1 MADDAVRAQYE
12 AYPYPARDPAEERTR
27 LVTGSPSDLW
37 ELNHHVFG
45 GRRDLTRPLRALVA
59 GGGTGDATI
68 MLAQQ
73 MTDAGVPGEV
83 VHLEPSDASRAVAEK
98 RAAVRGLANVRFLA
112 GTIEAVAAV
121 ASGPWDYIDC
131 CGVLHHLADPPAGL
145 AALASVLAS
154 DGGIGLMV
162 YGTFGRTGV
171 YPLQALLRR
180 LAPETQPLPARIAT
194 ARRVLAA
201 LPASNWFRRNP
212 HLGDHLA
219 GGDAG
224 LVDLLLHARDR
235 AYTVPEL
242 AALVDG
248 AGLRVASFIEPLAY
262 DAARLIADPVLVKG
276 LGGLD
281 MVARATLAEQYAG
294 SHKQHTVYLVRTGN
308 PVAPPDP
315 TDPEVVPVLR
325 GIAAAD
331 LAAALPKSGPLRGS
345 VAGIAVSLPLPPLA
359 RAIVE
364 RCDGQ
369 RSVAAIHADI
379 RARLRPELE
388 FAAFARQFAE
398 LWAALGGVNRM
409 VLRYR

>member
-1 MADDAVRAQYE
+1 MADDPVRAQYE
-12 AYPYPARDPAEERTR
+12 ACPYPARDPAEERTR

-73 MTDAGVPGEV
+73 ITDAGTPGEV
-83 VHLEPSDASRAVAEK
+83 VHLEPSDASRAVAEEC
-98 RAAVRGLANVRFLA
+98 AAVRGLTNVRFLA
-112 GTIEAVAAV
+112 GTIEVVAEIAP
-121 ASGPWDYIDC
+121 GPWDYIDC
-131 CGVLHHLADPPAGL
+131 CRVLHHLADPLAGL
-145 AALASVLAS
+145 AELVSVLAP

-162 YGTFGRTGV
+162 YGALGRTGV

-212 HLGDHLA
+212 LLGDHLA

-224 LVDLLLHARDR
+224 LVDLLLHARDH
-235 AYTVPEL
+235 AYTVSEL
-242 AALVDG
+242 AAWVSG
-248 AGLRVASFIEPLAY
+248 AGLRITTFIEPLAY
-262 DAARLIADPVLVKG
+262 DAARLIVDPLLAKG
-276 LGGLD
+276 LDGLD
-281 MVARATLAEQYAG
+281 MEARATLAEQFAG
-294 SHKQHTVYLVRTGN
+294 SHKQHTVYLVRAGN
-308 PVAPPDP
+308 SVAPPDP
-315 TDPEVVPVLR
+315 ADPDIVPVIR
-325 GIAAAD
+325 GIAAVD

-345 VAGIAVSLPLPPLA
+345 VAGIAVALPLPPLA

-364 RCDGQ
+364 RCDGR
-369 RSVAAIHADI
+369 RSVSAIHADI
-379 RARLRPELE
+379 RASLRPELE
-388 FAAFARQFAE
+388 FAAFTRQFGE
-398 LWAALGGVNRM
+398 LWVALGGVNRM
-409 VLRYR
+409 VLHYR